1 MSSNREKV
9 KKMFDYSMRLVVI
22 YAFERARIKANHAD
36 DLAYFQQ
43 VDQIITERLK
53 RFYLIATEG
62 VIQDMA
68 KAGDIQESDINKII
82 QECMDKFKQYY
93 WNFYQFG
100 LLPGENSF
108 FKKFDLNS
116 EMIRHHF
123 KDINRYLKHEV
134 KGGDI
139 ELSKRMR
146 FIKSYNIFTL
156 IFKNNF
162 DQIFFKYH
170 EIDQAFQNQTEDF
183 FFLNEF
189 VGLINLLPYYS
200 PYYVPSI
207 TDLESYQ
214 TLTKNKK
221 HFSARY
227 TPSIKEQSYDTSYLD
242 LNHKPIALIDSILQ
256 FIFQHTQHLVNW
268 HYFRDNRNEELSD
281 EQRLKLMRDRED
293 KECKQLDQVAKILE
307 AMFSALPN
315 DQKILYSFA
324 KKKNSTKSVM
334 TSLMFHNFK
343 SNYLESKQENIV
355 DNVSSNAK
363 SDDELAHELYVEF
376 FKYLRSGFSQIGIQ
390 TTAFTDGKI
399 DKFMLTRDHGKVVIV
414 KGSSFRINYINHM
427 KKFINSP

>member
-1 MSSNREKV
+1 M
-9 KKMFDYSMRLVVI
+9 
-22 YAFERARIKANHAD
+22 
-36 DLAYFQQ
+36 
-43 VDQIITERLK
+43 
-53 RFYLIATEG
+53 
-62 VIQDMA
+62 
-68 KAGDIQESDINKII
+68 
-82 QECMDKFKQYY
+82 
-93 WNFYQFG
+93 
-100 LLPGENSF
+100 
-108 FKKFDLNS
+108 
-116 EMIRHHF
+116 
-123 KDINRYLKHEV
+123 
-134 KGGDI
+134 
-139 ELSKRMR
+139 
-146 FIKSYNIFTL
+146 
-156 IFKNNF
+156 
-162 DQIFFKYH
+162 
-170 EIDQAFQNQTEDF
+170 
-183 FFLNEF
+183 
-189 VGLINLLPYYS
+189 
-200 PYYVPSI
+200 PSI

-343 SNYLESKQENIV
+343 SNYLKSKQENIV

-390 TTAFTDGKI
+390 TTALTDGKI

-427 KKFINSP
+427 KKFINS

>member
-108 FKKFDLNS
+108 FKKFGLDS
-116 EMIRHHF
+116 VMIRHHF

-162 DQIFFKYH
+162 DQIF
-170 EIDQAFQNQTEDF
+170 
-183 FFLNEF
+183 LNIMR
-189 VGLINLLPYYS
+189 LIKL
-200 PYYVPSI
+200 
-207 TDLESYQ
+207 
-214 TLTKNKK
+214 
-221 HFSARY
+221 FR
-227 TPSIKEQSYDTSYLD
+227 IK
-242 LNHKPIALIDSILQ
+242 
-256 FIFQHTQHLVNW
+256 
-268 HYFRDNRNEELSD
+268 
-281 EQRLKLMRDRED
+281 LK
-293 KECKQLDQVAKILE
+293 I
-307 AMFSALPN
+307 
-315 DQKILYSFA
+315 
-324 KKKNSTKSVM
+324 
-334 TSLMFHNFK
+334 
-343 SNYLESKQENIV
+343 
-355 DNVSSNAK
+355 
-363 SDDELAHELYVEF
+363 
-376 FKYLRSGFSQIGIQ
+376 
-390 TTAFTDGKI
+390 
-399 DKFMLTRDHGKVVIV
+399 
-414 KGSSFRINYINHM
+414 SSFSM
-427 KKFINSP
+427 SLLV